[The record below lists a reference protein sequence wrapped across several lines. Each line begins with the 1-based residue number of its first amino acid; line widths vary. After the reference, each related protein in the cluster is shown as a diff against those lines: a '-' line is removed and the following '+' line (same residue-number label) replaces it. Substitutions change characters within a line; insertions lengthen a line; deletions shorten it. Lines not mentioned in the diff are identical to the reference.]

1 MFDDLE
7 MLIIAIIIGV
17 LVAVVQEFII
27 KALYSDMTTQKLN
40 LLNVFLGWLFGMVA
54 LLLFSGE
61 FVTFSILGLAGGV
74 WSPGIYDVIVKGL
87 NLKGDSN

>member
-7 MLIIAIIIGV
+7 MLIIAVIIGV
-17 LVAVVQEFII
+17 IVAVIQEFIV
-27 KALYSDMTTQKLN
+27 KMLYSDMTTQKLN
-40 LLNVFLGWLFGMVA
+40 LLNIFLGWVLGMLA
-54 LLLFSGE
+54 LLFFSGE

-74 WSPGIYDVIVKGL
+74 WSPGIYDVVVKGL